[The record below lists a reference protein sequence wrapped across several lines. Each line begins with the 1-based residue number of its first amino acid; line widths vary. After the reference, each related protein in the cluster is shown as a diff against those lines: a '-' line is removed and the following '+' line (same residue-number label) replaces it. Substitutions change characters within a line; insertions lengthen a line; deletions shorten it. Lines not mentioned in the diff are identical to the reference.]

1 VNYRYALIFFLLFSR
16 LSLAQTVTSIQFE
29 GLTHTKEDYLRRIIH
44 TKEGNLFDS
53 LLIDKDVLM
62 LKNLNLFFDVS
73 ADCKTSIDSNMSI
86 TFYLKEAH
94 YFYPIFSVSGFKGQ
108 IKLNIGFNHINFL
121 GRAQNFGVMYQYYE
135 RHSFSIFHSQKR
147 HSNRKT
153 GHEASLSKY
162 STIEPL
168 YQNDTLSRF
177 NFDNYSLS
185 LGGFYW
191 LGQFLR
197 VGIGSQAMY
206 EKYEQLDTAFYLP
219 KKTFYFR
226 KYQLRTSLEYND
238 VQYSYEF
245 QQGYFAKIFGEY
257 IGTENY
263 PDASF
268 FKLTA
273 QLSSYLRFGE
283 RGNLALNSRFGIATN
298 NESPFSPFV
307 IDGLIN
313 VRGAGNRVERG
324 TAEWVVNAEYR
335 HSVWVNKFFSLQ
347 PAIFIDFATLRKSGK
362 SISTFFNEK
371 NQYVYT
377 GAGIRVNLR
386 KWYHTSLR
394 LDYSVNVTNSASHG
408 FTFGIGQ
415 FF

>member
-1 VNYRYALIFFLLFSR
+1 MILRSFIFLLLFSG
-16 LSLAQTVTSIQFE
+16 SVSSQIVSKIQFE
-29 GLTHTKEDYLRRIIH
+29 GLTHTKDDYLRRIIQ
-44 TKEGNLFDS
+44 TKEGAQFDS

-73 ADCKTSIDSNMSI
+73 ADCKVSLDSNMVVI
-86 TFYLKEAH
+86 FHLKEAH
-94 YFYPIFSVSGFKGQ
+94 YFYPIFSVSGFKD
-108 IKLNIGFNHINFL
+108 ILKLNVGFNHINFL
-121 GRAQNFGVMYQYYE
+121 GRAQNFGITYQFYE
-135 RHSFSIFHSQKR
+135 RHSVSIFHSQKR

-153 GHEASLSKY
+153 GHEASISKY
-162 STIEPL
+162 STVEPL
-168 YQNDTLSRF
+168 YKDDTVSRF
-177 NFDNYSLS
+177 NFDNYSIS

-197 VGIGSQAMY
+197 VGVGTQAMY
-206 EKYEQLDTAFYLP
+206 EEYEQLDTAFYLP
-219 KKTFYFR
+219 KKHFEFR

-245 QQGYFAKIFGEY
+245 QNGYMAKLYGEY

-263 PDASF
+263 PNASF

-273 QLSSYLRFGE
+273 QISSYHLIGE
-283 RGNLALNSRFGIATN
+283 RGNLALNTKFGIATN
-298 NESPFSPFV
+298 NKSPFSPFV

-335 HSVWVNKFFSLQ
+335 HTVWTNKFFSLQ
-347 PAIFIDFATLRKSGK
+347 PAVFIDFATLRQPGAKFDSFFSKSNNY
-362 SISTFFNEK
+362 I
-371 NQYVYT
+371 Y
-377 GAGIRVNLR
+377 AGSGLRINLR
-386 KWYHTSLR
+386 KWYHTCFR
-394 LDYSVNVTNSASHG
+394 IDYSVNITNTASHG
-408 FTFGIGQ
+408 FTFGVGQ